1 MRTDVKPASDDFYAL
16 LAANEIFGGSANSKL
31 FLKLREE
38 NGLCYYINSFVYRFK
53 SIISVQAGIKEEDYE
68 KSVSMI
74 KKCIEDVQ
82 DGNFE
87 KKNFDSAILGLIK
100 SYESIV
106 DYPQGLMDFNLTQN
120 MLCVKDDLKTVSQ
133 KLKNGLC

>member
-1 MRTDVKPASDDFYAL
+1 
-16 LAANEIFGGSANSKL
+16 
-31 FLKLREE
+31 
-38 NGLCYYINSFVYRFK
+38 
-53 SIISVQAGIKEEDYE
+53 
-68 KSVSMI
+68 MI
-74 KKCIEDVQ
+74 RKCIEDVQ

-133 KLKNGLC
+133 KLKNVSMKDVSNIMKMVYVDTIYFLC